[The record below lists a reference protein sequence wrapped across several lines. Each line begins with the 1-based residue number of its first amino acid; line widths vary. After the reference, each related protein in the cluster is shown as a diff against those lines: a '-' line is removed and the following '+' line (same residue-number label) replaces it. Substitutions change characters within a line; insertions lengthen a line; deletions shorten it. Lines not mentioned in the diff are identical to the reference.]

1 MAITAITTPSN
12 PTLAYQPI
20 IFKLE
25 SNESTIVNLVIEVFI
40 TPALGSGLNRVAAI
54 SVSPDL
60 GTVNE
65 FTFDIQE
72 VIKKHLSF
80 KLKTLGSSTILNDFN
95 NRLYTIRAYE
105 VVLTAGQ
112 LVTAYDPDNSN
123 NTSFDYQPSSRTA
136 FNWRESHLSLATF
149 DKNNYKLNGI
159 TKKFLSE
166 APSTKDIELGANEFL
181 GMGWTNNPPP
191 NKNIKIVILTY
202 NSLGA
207 LLNTDNLIVSEWNI
221 STAANFINPYL
232 DVPVGTANLL
242 AMGVS
247 LTNVA
252 KYTIQL
258 VNDDGAIS
266 ELKTYNIIDGCSSD
280 VRIHFINKFGKQD
293 SITLKGNQTEGISYK
308 SPIYEKA
315 LSTTYSASDFGR
327 AVIHNEL
334 ERNFTAYSK
343 SIGRDV
349 LTFANTMLVTRT
361 AWIEIN
367 NNYFSILIDEGSKV
381 VRNEQDMS
389 IQFVLNFSLANNEK
403 GHKL

>member
-1 MAITAITTPSN
+1 MAITAITTPST

-20 IFKLE
+20 LFKLE
-25 SNESTIVNLVIEVFI
+25 SDDTTIVNLIIEV
-40 TPALGSGLNRVAAI
+40 LVSEDSGVTFNRVAAI

-60 GTVNE
+60 GTVDE

-72 VIKKHLSF
+72 VIKKHVSF
-80 KLKTLGSSTILNDFN
+80 KLKTIGASAIINDIDNIEFK
-95 NRLYTIRAYE
+95 IKAYE
-105 VVLTAGQ
+105 VVLTAGL
-112 LVTAYDPDNSN
+112 LVYAYDPNNSN
-123 NTSFDYQPSSRTA
+123 NTSFDYESESFSS
-136 FNWRESHLSLATF
+136 FNWRESHLSLASF

-166 APSTKDIELGANEFL
+166 APTNKDIELGANEFL
-181 GMGWTNNPPP
+181 GMGWTNPPP
-191 NKNIKIVILTY
+191 PIKNVKIVILTY

-207 LLNTDNLIVSEWNI
+207 LLNTDNLIVNEWNI
-221 STAANFINPYL
+221 VTASPFINPYL
-232 DVPVGTANLL
+232 DVPVGTANLV

-258 VNDDGAIS
+258 VNDDGARS
-266 ELKTYNIIDGCSSD
+266 ELKTYNIVDGCSSD

-381 VRNEQDMS
+381 VRNEQDMP

>member
-1 MAITAITTPSN
+1 MAITAITTPFTPS
-12 PTLAYQPI
+12 LAYQPI
-20 IFKLE
+20 LFKLE
-25 SNESTIVNLVIEVFI
+25 SDDTTIVNLIIEVLVSEDATTF
-40 TPALGSGLNRVAAI
+40 NRVAAI
-54 SVSPDL
+54 SVSPNL
-60 GTVNE
+60 GTVDE

-72 VIKKHLSF
+72 IIKKNVSF
-80 KLKTLGSSTILNDFN
+80 KLKTIGASAVINDVDNIQFK
-95 NRLYTIRAYE
+95 IKAYE

-112 LVTAYDPDNSN
+112 LVYSYDPDNSN
-123 NTSFDYQPSSRTA
+123 NTSFDYESNLVPS

-149 DKNNYKLNGI
+149 DKNNYELSGL

-166 APSTKDIELGANEFL
+166 APTTKDIELSANEFL
-181 GMGWTNNPPP
+181 GMGWTSTVLSL
-191 NKNIKIVILTY
+191 KNYIIKILTY

-207 LLNTDNLIVSEWNI
+207 LLNTDNLSVPYWNTTLVSLV
-221 STAANFINPYL
+221 TDPYL
-232 DVPVGTANLL
+232 DVPVGTANLV

-247 LTNVA
+247 LTNVS

-258 VNDDGAIS
+258 VNDDGAKS
-266 ELKTYNIIDGCSSD
+266 ELKTYNIVDGCSSD

-315 LSTTYSASDFGR
+315 LSTTYSSSDFGR

-381 VRNEQDMS
+381 VRNEEDMP

>member
-1 MAITAITTPSN
+1 MAITAITTPSA

-25 SNESTIVNLVIEVFI
+25 SDEATIVNLIVEVFI
-40 TPALGSGLNRVAAI
+40 SFDGGSTGDRVAAI

-60 GTVNE
+60 GTVDL

-72 VIKKHLSF
+72 IIKKHVSF
-80 KLKTLGSSTILNDFN
+80 KLKTLGSSTVLNDIDNIQFK
-95 NRLYTIRAYE
+95 LHVFE
-105 VVLTAGQ
+105 VVLTNGV
-112 LVTAYDPDNSN
+112 LVTNYDPDTPNSGFQYLFN
-123 NTSFDYQPSSRTA
+123 FTPS
-136 FNWRESHLSLATF
+136 FNWRESHLSLSTF
-149 DKNNYKLNGI
+149 DKTNYQLNGL

-166 APSTKDIELGANEFL
+166 APTTKDIELGANEFL
-181 GMGWTNNPPP
+181 GMAYTLWLGVVNNFL
-191 NKNIKIVILTY
+191 IKILTY
-202 NSLGA
+202 DSTGA
-207 LLNTDNLIVSEWNI
+207 LLNTDNLSVPDWN
-221 STAANFINPYL
+221 STAVSSYTNPYL
-232 DVPVGTANLL
+232 DVPVGTANLI

-247 LTNVA
+247 LTNVSY
-252 KYTIQL
+252 YTIQL
-258 VNDDGAIS
+258 SADSGVRS
-266 ELKTYNIIDGCSSD
+266 EVRTFNIVDSCPTD
-280 VRIHFINKFGKQD
+280 ARIHFINKFGKQD
-293 SITLKGNQTEGISYK
+293 SITLKGNQIEGIAYK
-308 SPIYEKA
+308 SATYEKA

-349 LTFANTMLVTRT
+349 LNFANTMLVTRT

-381 VRNEQDMS
+381 VRNEEDMP

>member
-1 MAITAITTPSN
+1 MAITAITTPSA

-25 SNESTIVNLVIEVFI
+25 SDEATIVNLIVEVFI
-40 TPALGSGLNRVAAI
+40 SIDGGFNGDRVAAI

-60 GTVNE
+60 GTVDE

-72 VIKKHLSF
+72 IVKKHVSF
-80 KLKTLGSSTILNDFN
+80 KLKTLGSSTVLNDIDNIQF
-95 NRLYTIRAYE
+95 RLHVFE
-105 VVLTAGQ
+105 VVLTNGI
-112 LVTAYDPDNSN
+112 LVTNYDPD
-123 NTSFDYQPSSRTA
+123 TPSSGFQYLFNFMPS
-136 FNWRESHLSLATF
+136 FNWRESHLSLANF
-149 DKNNYKLNGI
+149 NKVNYQLNGL

-166 APSTKDIELGANEFL
+166 APTTKDIELGANEFL
-181 GMGWTNNPPP
+181 GMAWTESSGGL
-191 NKNIKIVILTY
+191 KNYLIKILTY

-207 LLNTDNLIVSEWNI
+207 LLNTDNLSVLDWNNLSIVS
-221 STAANFINPYL
+221 SYTKPYL
-232 DVPVGTANLL
+232 DVPVGTANLI

-258 VNDDGAIS
+258 ISDDGIRS
-266 ELKTYNIIDGCSSD
+266 EVKSYNIVDSCPSD
-280 VRIHFINKFGKQD
+280 ARIHFINKFGKQD
-293 SITLKGNQTEGISYK
+293 SITLKGNQIEGIAYK
-308 SPIYEKA
+308 SATYEKA

-349 LTFANTMLVTRT
+349 LNFANTMLVTRT

-381 VRNEQDMS
+381 VRNEEDMP

>member
-1 MAITAITTPSN
+1 MAITAITTPSA
-12 PTLAYQPI
+12 PALAYQPI

-25 SNESTIVNLVIEVFI
+25 SNSATIVNLVIEVAISEDGGI
-40 TPALGSGLNRVAAI
+40 TAPRVAAI

-60 GTVNE
+60 GTVDE

-72 VIKKHLSF
+72 VIKKHVSF
-80 KLKTLGSSTILNDFN
+80 KLKTIGASAVINDVDNIQF
-95 NRLYTIRAYE
+95 RIKAYE
-105 VVLTAGQ
+105 VVLTSGV
-112 LVTAYDPDNSN
+112 LVTAYDPDNAN
-123 NTSFDYQPSSRTA
+123 NASFDYQSSNIPS
-136 FNWRESHLSLATF
+136 FNWRESHFSLATF
-149 DKNNYKLNGI
+149 DKQNYKLDGLS
-159 TKKFLSE
+159 KKFLSE
-166 APSTKDIELGANEFL
+166 APTTKDIELASNEFL
-181 GMGWTNNPPP
+181 GMAWTESSGGV
-191 NKNIKIVILTY
+191 KNYIIKVLTY
-202 NSLGA
+202 NNLGA
-207 LLNTDNLIVSEWNI
+207 LLNTDNLSVLDWNTIVVS
-221 STAANFINPYL
+221 SLTDPYL
-232 DVPVGTANLL
+232 DVPVGTANLI

-258 VNDDGAIS
+258 VSDDGIRS
-266 ELKTYNIIDGCSSD
+266 ELKSYNIVDSCPTD
-280 VRIHFINKFGKQD
+280 ARIHFINKFGKQD
-293 SITLKGNQTEGISYK
+293 SITLKGNQIEGIAYK
-308 SPIYEKA
+308 SATYEKA

-349 LTFANTMLVTRT
+349 LNFANTMLVTRT

-381 VRNEQDMS
+381 VRNEEDMP

>member
-1 MAITAITTPSN
+1 MAITAITTPST
-12 PTLAYQPI
+12 PALAYQPI
-20 IFKLE
+20 LFKLE
-25 SNESTIVNLVIEVFI
+25 SNDTTIVNLIIEVLVSEDATTF
-40 TPALGSGLNRVAAI
+40 NRVAAI
-54 SVSPDL
+54 SVSPNL
-60 GTVNE
+60 GTVDE

-72 VIKKHLSF
+72 VIKKNVSF
-80 KLKTLGSSTILNDFN
+80 KLKTLGASAVINDVDNIQFK
-95 NRLYTIRAYE
+95 IKAYE

-112 LVTAYDPDNSN
+112 LVYSYDPDNSN
-123 NTSFDYQPSSRTA
+123 NTSFDYESNLVPS

-149 DKNNYKLNGI
+149 DKNNYELNGLN
-159 TKKFLSE
+159 KKFLSE
-166 APSTKDIELGANEFL
+166 APTSKDIELGANEFL
-181 GMGWTNNPPP
+181 GMAWTSTVLTL
-191 NKNIKIVILTY
+191 KNYIIKILTY
-202 NSLGA
+202 NSLGS
-207 LLNTDNLIVSEWNI
+207 LLNTDNLSVTYWNTTLVSLI
-221 STAANFINPYL
+221 TDPYL
-232 DVPVGTANLL
+232 DVPIGTANLS

-252 KYTIQL
+252 KYTVQL
-258 VNDDGAIS
+258 FNDSGARS
-266 ELKTYNIIDGCSSD
+266 ELKTYNIVDGCSSD

-381 VRNEQDMS
+381 VRNEEDMP

>member
-1 MAITAITTPSN
+1 MAITAITTPSA

-25 SNESTIVNLVIEVFI
+25 SDEATIVNLIVEVFI
-40 TPALGSGLNRVAAI
+40 SFDGGFNGDRVAAI

-60 GTVNE
+60 GTVDL

-72 VIKKHLSF
+72 IVKKHVSF
-80 KLKTLGSSTILNDFN
+80 KLKTLGSSTVLNDIDNIQF
-95 NRLYTIRAYE
+95 RLHVFE
-105 VVLTAGQ
+105 VVLTNGV
-112 LVTAYDPDNSN
+112 LVTNYNPDTPNSGFQYLFN
-123 NTSFDYQPSSRTA
+123 FTPS

-149 DKNNYKLNGI
+149 DKTNYQLNGL

-166 APSTKDIELGANEFL
+166 APTTKDIELGANEFL
-181 GMGWTNNPPP
+181 GMAYTLWLGVVNNFL
-191 NKNIKIVILTY
+191 IKILTY
-202 NSLGA
+202 NSTGA
-207 LLNTDNLIVSEWNI
+207 LLNTDNLSVPDWN
-221 STAANFINPYL
+221 STAVSSYTNPYL
-232 DVPVGTANLL
+232 DVPVGTANLI

-247 LTNVA
+247 LTNVSY
-252 KYTIQL
+252 YTIQL
-258 VNDDGAIS
+258 SADSGVRS
-266 ELKTYNIIDGCSSD
+266 EVRTFNIVDSCPTD
-280 VRIHFINKFGKQD
+280 ARIHFINKFGKQD
-293 SITLKGNQTEGISYK
+293 SITLKGNQIEGIAYK
-308 SPIYEKA
+308 SATYEKA

-349 LTFANTMLVTRT
+349 LNFANTMLVTRT

-381 VRNEQDMS
+381 VRNEEDMP

>member
-1 MAITAITTPSN
+1 MAITAITTPSA

-25 SNESTIVNLVIEVFI
+25 SDEATIVNLIVEVFI
-40 TPALGSGLNRVAAI
+40 SFDGGSTGDRVAAI

-60 GTVNE
+60 GTVDL

-72 VIKKHLSF
+72 IVKKHVSF
-80 KLKTLGSSTILNDFN
+80 KLKTLGSSTVLNDIDNIQFK
-95 NRLYTIRAYE
+95 LHVFE
-105 VVLTAGQ
+105 VVLTNGV
-112 LVTAYDPDNSN
+112 LVTNYDPDTPNSGFQYLFN
-123 NTSFDYQPSSRTA
+123 FTPS
-136 FNWRESHLSLATF
+136 FNWRESHLSLSTF
-149 DKNNYKLNGI
+149 DKTNYQLNGL

-166 APSTKDIELGANEFL
+166 APTTKDIELGANEFL
-181 GMGWTNNPPP
+181 GMAYTLWLGVVNNFL
-191 NKNIKIVILTY
+191 IKILTY
-202 NSLGA
+202 DSTGA
-207 LLNTDNLIVSEWNI
+207 LLNTDNLSVPDWN
-221 STAANFINPYL
+221 STAVSSYTNPYL
-232 DVPVGTANLL
+232 DVPVGTANLI

-247 LTNVA
+247 LTNVSY
-252 KYTIQL
+252 YTIQL
-258 VNDDGAIS
+258 SADSGVRS
-266 ELKTYNIIDGCSSD
+266 EVRTFNIVDSCPTD
-280 VRIHFINKFGKQD
+280 ARIHFINKFGKQD
-293 SITLKGNQTEGISYK
+293 SITLKGNQIEGIAYK
-308 SPIYEKA
+308 SATYEKA

-349 LTFANTMLVTRT
+349 LNFANAMLVTRT

-381 VRNEQDMS
+381 VRNEEDMP

>member
-1 MAITAITTPSN
+1 MAITAITTPSA

-25 SNESTIVNLVIEVFI
+25 SDEATIVNLIVEVFI
-40 TPALGSGLNRVAAI
+40 SFDGGSTGDRVAAI

-60 GTVNE
+60 GTVDL

-72 VIKKHLSF
+72 IVKKHVSF
-80 KLKTLGSSTILNDFN
+80 KLKTLGSSTVLNDIDNIQFK
-95 NRLYTIRAYE
+95 LHVFE
-105 VVLTAGQ
+105 VVLTNGV
-112 LVTAYDPDNSN
+112 LVTNYDPDTPNSGFQYLFN
-123 NTSFDYQPSSRTA
+123 FTPS

-149 DKNNYKLNGI
+149 DKTNYQLNGL

-166 APSTKDIELGANEFL
+166 APTTKDIELGANEFL
-181 GMGWTNNPPP
+181 GMAYTLWLGVVNNFL
-191 NKNIKIVILTY
+191 IKILTY
-202 NSLGA
+202 DSTGA
-207 LLNTDNLIVSEWNI
+207 LLNTDNLSVPDWN
-221 STAANFINPYL
+221 STAVSSYTNPYL
-232 DVPVGTANLL
+232 DVPVGTANLI

-247 LTNVA
+247 LTNVSY
-252 KYTIQL
+252 YTIQL
-258 VNDDGAIS
+258 SADSGVRS
-266 ELKTYNIIDGCSSD
+266 EVRTFNIVDSCPTD
-280 VRIHFINKFGKQD
+280 ARIHFINKFGKQD
-293 SITLKGNQTEGISYK
+293 SITLKGNQIEGIAYK
-308 SPIYEKA
+308 SATYEKA

-349 LTFANTMLVTRT
+349 LNFANTMLVTRT

-381 VRNEQDMS
+381 VRNEEDMP

>member
-1 MAITAITTPSN
+1 MAITAITTPSA

-25 SNESTIVNLVIEVFI
+25 SDEATIVNLIVEVFI
-40 TPALGSGLNRVAAI
+40 SFDGGINGDRVAAI

-60 GTVNE
+60 GTVDL

-72 VIKKHLSF
+72 IVKKHVSF
-80 KLKTLGSSTILNDFN
+80 KLKTLGSSTVLNDIDNIQFK
-95 NRLYTIRAYE
+95 LHVFE
-105 VVLTAGQ
+105 VVLTNGVI
-112 LVTAYDPDNSN
+112 VTNYDPDTPNSGFQYLFN
-123 NTSFDYQPSSRTA
+123 FIPS

-149 DKNNYKLNGI
+149 DKTNYQLNGL

-166 APSTKDIELGANEFL
+166 APTTKDIELGANEFL
-181 GMGWTNNPPP
+181 GMAYTLWLGVVNNFL
-191 NKNIKIVILTY
+191 IKILTY
-202 NSLGA
+202 DSNGA
-207 LLNTDNLIVSEWNI
+207 LLNTDNLSVPDWN
-221 STAANFINPYL
+221 STSVTSYTNPYL
-232 DVPVGTANLL
+232 DVPVGTANLI

-247 LTNVA
+247 LTNVSY
-252 KYTIQL
+252 YTIQL
-258 VNDDGAIS
+258 SADSGVRS
-266 ELKTYNIIDGCSSD
+266 EVKTFNIVDSCPTD
-280 VRIHFINKFGKQD
+280 ARIHFINKFGKQD
-293 SITLKGNQTEGISYK
+293 SITLKGNQIEGIAYK
-308 SPIYEKA
+308 SATYEKA

-349 LTFANTMLVTRT
+349 LNFANTMLVTRT

-381 VRNEQDMS
+381 VRNEEDMP

>member
-1 MAITAITTPSN
+1 MAITAITTPSA

-25 SNESTIVNLVIEVFI
+25 SDEATIVNLIVEVFI
-40 TPALGSGLNRVAAI
+40 SFDGGSTGDRVAAI

-60 GTVNE
+60 GTVDL

-72 VIKKHLSF
+72 IVKKHVSF
-80 KLKTLGSSTILNDFN
+80 KLKNLGSSTVLNDIDNIQFK
-95 NRLYTIRAYE
+95 LHVFE
-105 VVLTAGQ
+105 VVLTNGV
-112 LVTAYDPDNSN
+112 LVTNYDPDTPNSGFQYLFN
-123 NTSFDYQPSSRTA
+123 FTPS

-149 DKNNYKLNGI
+149 DKTNYQLNGL

-166 APSTKDIELGANEFL
+166 APTTKDIELGANEFL
-181 GMGWTNNPPP
+181 GMAYTLWLGVVNNFL
-191 NKNIKIVILTY
+191 IKILTY
-202 NSLGA
+202 DSTGA
-207 LLNTDNLIVSEWNI
+207 LLNTDNLSVPDWN
-221 STAANFINPYL
+221 STAVSSYTNPYL
-232 DVPVGTANLL
+232 DVPVGTANLI

-247 LTNVA
+247 LTNVSY
-252 KYTIQL
+252 YTIQL
-258 VNDDGAIS
+258 SADSGVRS
-266 ELKTYNIIDGCSSD
+266 EVRTFNIVDSCPTD
-280 VRIHFINKFGKQD
+280 ARIHFINKFGKQD
-293 SITLKGNQTEGISYK
+293 SITLKGNQIEGIAYK
-308 SPIYEKA
+308 SATYEKA

-349 LTFANTMLVTRT
+349 LNFANTMLVTRT

-381 VRNEQDMS
+381 VRNEEDMP

>member
-1 MAITAITTPSN
+1 MAITAITIPSS
-12 PTLAYQPI
+12 PTLAYRPI
-20 IFKLE
+20 LFKLE
-25 SNESTIVNLVIEVFI
+25 SDDTTIVNLVIEVLVSEDSTTF
-40 TPALGSGLNRVAAI
+40 NRVAAI

-60 GTVNE
+60 GTVDE

-72 VIKKHLSF
+72 VVKKHVSF
-80 KLKTLGSSTILNDFN
+80 KLKTIGASAIINDVDNIQFK
-95 NRLYTIRAYE
+95 IKAYE
-105 VVLTAGQ
+105 VVLTAGAI
-112 LVTAYDPDNSN
+112 VTAYDPDNSN
-123 NTSFDYQPSSRTA
+123 NSSFDYESTVLPS

-149 DKNNYKLNGI
+149 DKSNYRLVGT

-166 APSTKDIELGANEFL
+166 APASKDIELSANEFL
-181 GMGWTNNPPP
+181 GMAWVDSFNVIRNF
-191 NKNIKIVILTY
+191 KITILTY
-202 NSLGA
+202 NNLGA
-207 LLNTDNLIVSEWNI
+207 LLNTDNLMVNQWNVV
-221 STAANFINPYL
+221 TVNALVDPYL
-232 DVPVGTANLL
+232 DVPVGTANLV

-381 VRNEQDMS
+381 VRNEEDMP

>member
-1 MAITAITTPSN
+1 MAITAITTPSA

-25 SNESTIVNLVIEVFI
+25 SDEATIVNLIVEVFI
-40 TPALGSGLNRVAAI
+40 SFDGGSTGDRVAAI

-60 GTVNE
+60 GTVDL

-72 VIKKHLSF
+72 IVKKHVSF
-80 KLKTLGSSTILNDFN
+80 KLKTLGSSTVLNDIDNIQFK
-95 NRLYTIRAYE
+95 LHVFE
-105 VVLTAGQ
+105 VVLTNGV
-112 LVTAYDPDNSN
+112 LVTNYDPDTPNSGFQYLFN
-123 NTSFDYQPSSRTA
+123 FTPS

-149 DKNNYKLNGI
+149 DKTNYQLNGL

-166 APSTKDIELGANEFL
+166 APTTKDIELGANEFL
-181 GMGWTNNPPP
+181 GMAYTLWLGVVNNFL
-191 NKNIKIVILTY
+191 IKILTY
-202 NSLGA
+202 DSTGA
-207 LLNTDNLIVSEWNI
+207 LLNTDNLSVPDWN
-221 STAANFINPYL
+221 STAVSSYTNPYL
-232 DVPVGTANLL
+232 DVPVGTANLI

-247 LTNVA
+247 LTNVSY
-252 KYTIQL
+252 YTIQL
-258 VNDDGAIS
+258 SADSGVRS
-266 ELKTYNIIDGCSSD
+266 EVRTFNIVDSCPTD
-280 VRIHFINKFGKQD
+280 ARIHFINKFGKQD
-293 SITLKGNQTEGISYK
+293 SITLKGNQIEGIAYK
-308 SPIYEKA
+308 SATYEKA

-349 LTFANTMLVTRT
+349 LNFANAMLVTRT

-381 VRNEQDMS
+381 VRNEEDMP

>member
-1 MAITAITTPSN
+1 MAITAIITPSA

-25 SNESTIVNLVIEVFI
+25 SDEATIVNLIVEVFI
-40 TPALGSGLNRVAAI
+40 SFDGGINGDRVAAI

-60 GTVNE
+60 GTVDL

-72 VIKKHLSF
+72 IVKKHVSF
-80 KLKTLGSSTILNDFN
+80 KLKTLGSSTVLNDIDNIQFK
-95 NRLYTIRAYE
+95 LHVFE
-105 VVLTAGQ
+105 VVLTNGV
-112 LVTAYDPDNSN
+112 LVTNYDPDTPNSGFQYLFN
-123 NTSFDYQPSSRTA
+123 FIPS

-149 DKNNYKLNGI
+149 DKTNYQLNGL

-166 APSTKDIELGANEFL
+166 APTTKDIELGANEFL
-181 GMGWTNNPPP
+181 GMAYTLWLGVVNNFL
-191 NKNIKIVILTY
+191 IKILTY
-202 NSLGA
+202 NSTGA
-207 LLNTDNLIVSEWNI
+207 LLNTDNLSVPDWNSTSVS
-221 STAANFINPYL
+221 SYTNPYL
-232 DVPVGTANLL
+232 DVPVGTANLI
-242 AMGVS
+242 AMGIS
-247 LTNVA
+247 LTNVSY
-252 KYTIQL
+252 YTIQL
-258 VNDDGAIS
+258 SADSGVRS
-266 ELKTYNIIDGCSSD
+266 EVKTFNIVDSCPTD
-280 VRIHFINKFGKQD
+280 ARIHFINKFGKQD
-293 SITLKGNQTEGISYK
+293 SITLKGNQIEGIAYK
-308 SPIYEKA
+308 SATYEKA

-349 LTFANTMLVTRT
+349 LNFANTMLVTRT

-381 VRNEQDMS
+381 VRNEEDMP

>member
-1 MAITAITTPSN
+1 MAITAITTPSA

-25 SNESTIVNLVIEVFI
+25 SDEATIVNLIVEVFI
-40 TPALGSGLNRVAAI
+40 SFDGGSTGNRVAAI

-60 GTVNE
+60 GTVDL

-72 VIKKHLSF
+72 IVKKHVSF
-80 KLKTLGSSTILNDFN
+80 KLKTLGSSTVLNDIDNIQFK
-95 NRLYTIRAYE
+95 LHVFE
-105 VVLTAGQ
+105 VVLTNGV
-112 LVTAYDPDNSN
+112 LVTNYDPDTPNSGFQYLFN
-123 NTSFDYQPSSRTA
+123 FIPS

-149 DKNNYKLNGI
+149 DKTNYQLNGL

-166 APSTKDIELGANEFL
+166 APTTKDIELGANEFL
-181 GMGWTNNPPP
+181 GMAYTLWLGVVNNFL
-191 NKNIKIVILTY
+191 IKILTY
-202 NSLGA
+202 NSTGA
-207 LLNTDNLIVSEWNI
+207 LLNTDNLSVPDWNSTSVS
-221 STAANFINPYL
+221 SYTNPYL
-232 DVPVGTANLL
+232 DVPVGTANLI

-247 LTNVA
+247 LTNVSY
-252 KYTIQL
+252 YTIQL
-258 VNDDGAIS
+258 SADSGIRS
-266 ELKTYNIIDGCSSD
+266 EVKTFNIVDSCPTD
-280 VRIHFINKFGKQD
+280 ARIHFINKFGKQD
-293 SITLKGNQTEGISYK
+293 SITLKGNQIEGIAYK
-308 SPIYEKA
+308 SATYEKA

-349 LTFANTMLVTRT
+349 LNFANTMLVTRT

-381 VRNEQDMS
+381 VRNEEDMP

>member
-1 MAITAITTPSN
+1 MAITAIITPSA

-25 SNESTIVNLVIEVFI
+25 SDEATIVNLIVEVFI
-40 TPALGSGLNRVAAI
+40 SFDGGINGDRVAAI

-60 GTVNE
+60 GTVDL

-72 VIKKHLSF
+72 IIKKHVSF
-80 KLKTLGSSTILNDFN
+80 KLKTLGSSTVLNDIDNIQFK
-95 NRLYTIRAYE
+95 LHVFE
-105 VVLTAGQ
+105 VVLTNGV
-112 LVTAYDPDNSN
+112 LVTNYDPDTPNSGFQYLFN
-123 NTSFDYQPSSRTA
+123 FIPS

-149 DKNNYKLNGI
+149 DKTNYQLNGL

-166 APSTKDIELGANEFL
+166 APTTKDIELGANEFL
-181 GMGWTNNPPP
+181 GMAYTLWLGVVNNFL
-191 NKNIKIVILTY
+191 IKILTY
-202 NSLGA
+202 DSTGA
-207 LLNTDNLIVSEWNI
+207 LLNTDNLSVPDWNSTSVS
-221 STAANFINPYL
+221 SYTNPYL
-232 DVPVGTANLL
+232 DVPVGTANLI
-242 AMGVS
+242 AMGIS
-247 LTNVA
+247 LTNVSY
-252 KYTIQL
+252 YTIQL
-258 VNDDGAIS
+258 SADSGVRS
-266 ELKTYNIIDGCSSD
+266 EVKTFNIVDSCPTD
-280 VRIHFINKFGKQD
+280 ARIHFINKFGKQD
-293 SITLKGNQTEGISYK
+293 SITLKGNQIEGIAYK
-308 SPIYEKA
+308 SATYEKA

-349 LTFANTMLVTRT
+349 LNFANTMLVTRT

-381 VRNEQDMS
+381 VRNEQDMP

>member
-1 MAITAITTPSN
+1 MAITAITTPSA

-25 SNESTIVNLVIEVFI
+25 SDEATIVNLIVEVFI
-40 TPALGSGLNRVAAI
+40 SFDGGSTANRFAAI

-60 GTVNE
+60 GTVDE
-65 FTFDIQE
+65 FTFDVQE
-72 VIKKHLSF
+72 IVKKHVSF
-80 KLKTLGSSTILNDFN
+80 KLKTLGSSTVLNDIDNIQFK
-95 NRLYTIRAYE
+95 LHVFE
-105 VVLTAGQ
+105 VVLTNGV
-112 LVTAYDPDNSN
+112 LVTGYDPDSP
-123 NTSFDYQPSSRTA
+123 SSAFDYLVNFIPS

-149 DKNNYKLNGI
+149 DKTNYQLNGL

-166 APSTKDIELGANEFL
+166 APTTKDIELGANEFL
-181 GMGWTNNPPP
+181 GMAYTLWLGVVNNFL
-191 NKNIKIVILTY
+191 IKILTY
-202 NSLGA
+202 NSTGA
-207 LLNTDNLIVSEWNI
+207 LLNTDNLSVPDWN
-221 STAANFINPYL
+221 STAVSSYTNPYL
-232 DVPVGTANLL
+232 DVPVGTANLI

-247 LTNVA
+247 LTNVSY
-252 KYTIQL
+252 YTIQL
-258 VNDDGAIS
+258 SADSGVRS
-266 ELKTYNIIDGCSSD
+266 EVRTFNIVDSCPTD
-280 VRIHFINKFGKQD
+280 ARIHFINKFGKQD
-293 SITLKGNQTEGISYK
+293 SITLKGNQIEGIAYK
-308 SPIYEKA
+308 SATYEKA

-349 LTFANTMLVTRT
+349 LNFANTMLVTRT

-381 VRNEQDMS
+381 VRNEENMP